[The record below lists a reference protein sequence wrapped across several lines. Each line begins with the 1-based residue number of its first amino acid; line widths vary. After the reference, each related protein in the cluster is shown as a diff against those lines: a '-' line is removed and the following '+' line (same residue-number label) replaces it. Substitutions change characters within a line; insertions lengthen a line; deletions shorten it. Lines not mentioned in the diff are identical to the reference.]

1 MKKKI
6 IIGVSATV
14 IVIVAIAAGIV
25 TGVSSKKKSS
35 DDINVSCKAAVTKN
49 EDITCYD
56 WLKKLCNKTGVE
68 AEDYIK
74 AAKEYGYITD
84 SDEFSNDDIASGGF
98 MALTSMRAM
107 GEGKMQIYLGTDDA
121 ISDNTNIELAINNN
135 LITEDSLDRGF
146 SDQEADGIL
155 DKFDDL
161 YYGEFWPEDI
171 ENVSYKENVSQL
183 QFFDIKDYK
192 EDENIIYIDES
203 AAKNLKKGD
212 TFVFDYMG
220 EKIAK
225 KIVENM
231 GNGTFSL
238 EDPEIDEVFNTLIV
252 SDSASIGIDDIIS
265 YYGLDN
271 VKVSAGKPVTML
283 TADVSGNIHSKGFAI
298 EAAVNDDNE
307 LEVTLTDNDTEAEY
321 ELPIKQKLNKKCEN
335 FSIKWDVNNINVGAQ
350 GKYTLKSGLKY
361 ASVGV
366 DIDSEISGE
375 IGVEGDFSDGILLCQ
390 TPALI
395 GSNLV
400 AVNVALYIV
409 PAVDGSVNLKVEVPY
424 YAGVSYEKGKGVNGT
439 MGLRSSMQT
448 SIEAEGTMGLYFRTA
463 PMLVT
468 MRSIP
473 LLDAEL
479 DIGAEA
485 EATRT
490 GRPNGQ
496 ICSDVNVKCP
506 VFIIG
511 VGDESVKY
519 KNKKSLLCTMDI
531 SKSCEFTSF
540 ARSKSLHYER
550 LADGTKQFVE
560 ECTYNE
566 QPEDDKPK
574 ESEASTEAPIQQPT
588 QEQSTQE
595 QPTQEQ
601 VTQGTDVKESGSL
614 HTYKTRMAEYF
625 PEQTTFYFDYP
636 DNWTVIKEEVIS
648 GGGEIVRLRNENG
661 AELYYEAWS
670 YKVPENNQYYGG
682 AEYITSSLD
691 KIADSRYSPENDFGI
706 VKIKII
712 SRESKL
718 TGEKVIDENGA
729 ELYALMSGEK
739 ISKYVNYGNKFTCF
753 NSGFEVGCMFEC
765 QGSKVFK
772 TQLSTDYTDKDREEI
787 IAILKSFRDT
797 P

>member
-6 IIGVSATV
+6 IIGISASV

-25 TGVSSKKKSS
+25 TGASSKKKSS
-35 DDINVSCKAAVTKN
+35 NDINVSCKAAVTKN
-49 EDITCYD
+49 DDITCYD
-56 WLKKLCNKTGVE
+56 WLKKLCNKMGVE
-68 AEDYIK
+68 SENYRK
-74 AAKEYGYITD
+74 AAKENGYITD
-84 SDEFSNDDIASGGF
+84 SDEFSDDDIASGGF

-107 GEGKMQIYLGTDDA
+107 GEGKMQIYLGTDDE

-135 LITEDSLDRGF
+135 LIAEDSLDRGF

-171 ENVSYKENVSQL
+171 ENVSYKENISQL

-225 KIVENM
+225 KIVEDM

-350 GKYTLKSGLKY
+350 VKYTLKSGLKY

-574 ESEASTEAPIQQPT
+574 ESEASTEAP
-588 QEQSTQE
+588 TQE
-595 QPTQEQ
+595 QPTQEQPTHEQ

-648 GGGEIVRLRNENG
+648 GGGEIVRLQNENG

-691 KIADSRYSPENDFGI
+691 KIANSRYSLENDFGI

-753 NSGFEVGCMFEC
+753 SSGFEVGCMFEC
-765 QGSKVFK
+765 QGSKVFM
-772 TQLSTDYTDKDREEI
+772 TQLNTDYTDKDREEI

>member
-14 IVIVAIAAGIV
+14 IVIAAIAAGVI

-35 DDINVSCKAAVTKN
+35 NDINVSCKAAVTKN

-56 WLKKLCNKTGVE
+56 WLKKLCNKMGVE
-68 AEDYIK
+68 ADDYRK
-74 AAKEYGYITD
+74 SAKEYGYITD

-107 GEGKMQIYLGTDDA
+107 SEGKMQIYLGTDDA

-135 LITEDSLDRGF
+135 LIAEDSLDRGF

-171 ENVSYKENVSQL
+171 ENVSYKENISQL

-225 KIVENM
+225 KIVEDM

-283 TADVSGNIHSKGFAI
+283 TADMSGNIHSKGFSI

-350 GKYTLKSGLKY
+350 VKYTLKSGLKY

-550 LADGTKQFVE
+550 LADGTKQFVK

-574 ESEASTEAPIQQPT
+574 GSEASAEAP
-588 QEQSTQE
+588 TQE

-601 VTQGTDVKESGSL
+601 VTQGTDVKESGPL

-636 DNWTVIKEEVIS
+636 DNWTVITERV
-648 GGGEIVRLRNENG
+648 GNDGEYIVLQNENG
-661 AELYYEAWS
+661 A
-670 YKVPENNQYYGG
+670 KVCYDARPYIVDKSMYNFGQQY
-682 AEYITSSLD
+682 TSAAMSR
-691 KIADSRYSPENDFGI
+691 IAKSRYNPGNDFWI
-706 VKIKII
+706 VKIKN
-712 SRESKL
+712 
-718 TGEKVIDENGA
+718 T
-729 ELYALMSGEK
+729 SGG
-739 ISKYVNYGNKFTCF
+739 I
-753 NSGFEVGCMFEC
+753 
-765 QGSKVFK
+765 
-772 TQLSTDYTDKDREEI
+772 LS
-787 IAILKSFRDT
+787 S
-797 P
+797 

>member
-6 IIGVSATV
+6 IIGISASV

-25 TGVSSKKKSS
+25 TGASSKKKSS
-35 DDINVSCKAAVTKN
+35 NDINVSCKAAVTKN
-49 EDITCYD
+49 DDITCYD
-56 WLKKLCNKTGVE
+56 WLKKLCNKMGVE
-68 AEDYIK
+68 AENYRK
-74 AAKEYGYITD
+74 AAKENGYITD
-84 SDEFSNDDIASGGF
+84 SDEFSDDDIASGGF

-107 GEGKMQIYLGTDDA
+107 GEGKMQIYLGTDDE

-135 LITEDSLDRGF
+135 LIAEDSLDRGF

-171 ENVSYKENVSQL
+171 ENVSYKENISQL

-225 KIVENM
+225 KIVEDM

-283 TADVSGNIHSKGFAI
+283 TADVSGNINSKGFAI

-350 GKYTLKSGLKY
+350 VKYTLKSGLKY

-468 MRSIP
+468 MKSIP

-550 LADGTKQFVE
+550 LADGTKQFVK

-574 ESEASTEAPIQQPT
+574 GSEASTEAP
-588 QEQSTQE
+588 TQE

-601 VTQGTDVKESGSL
+601 VTQGTDLKESGSV

-636 DNWTVIKEEVIS
+636 DNWTVVSERANANTEVVIIQNDNGVQIEYMARDDKFGTEIMGNIMVEAKNDVVSKPRYNSGVELVIVKTKDYKEYS
-648 GGGEIVRLRNENG
+648 RTSPDVREYDDG
-661 AELYYEAWS
+661 AE
-670 YKVPENNQYYGG
+670 
-682 AEYITSSLD
+682 
-691 KIADSRYSPENDFGI
+691 R
-706 VKIKII
+706 
-712 SRESKL
+712 
-718 TGEKVIDENGA
+718 
-729 ELYALMSGEK
+729 YALMPASTSYSICHTGIYLGCYFETPK
-739 ISKYVNYGNKFTCF
+739 ETMFFSIPSKK
-753 NSGFEVGCMFEC
+753 
-765 QGSKVFK
+765 
-772 TQLSTDYTDKDREEI
+772 LTDKDREEI
-787 IAILKSFRDT
+787 IAILESFRDT

>member
-6 IIGVSATV
+6 IIGVSAAV
-14 IVIVAIAAGIV
+14 IVIMAIAAGIV
-25 TGVSSKKKSS
+25 TGALSKKKSS
-35 DDINVSCKAAVTKN
+35 NDINVSCKAAVTKN

-56 WLKKLCNKTGVE
+56 WLKKLCNKMGIE
-68 AEDYIK
+68 ADDYRK

-121 ISDNTNIELAINNN
+121 ISDNTNIGLAINNN
-135 LITEDSLDRGF
+135 LIAEDWLDRGF

-171 ENVSYKENVSQL
+171 ENVSYKENISQL

-225 KIVENM
+225 KIVEDM

-238 EDPEIDEVFNTLIV
+238 EDPEIDEVFNTFIV

-283 TADVSGNIHSKGFAI
+283 TADVSGNINSKGFAI

-350 GKYTLKSGLKY
+350 VKYTLKSGLKY

-550 LADGTKQFVE
+550 LADGTKQFVK

-574 ESEASTEAPIQQPT
+574 ESETSTEAT
-588 QEQSTQE
+588 TQE

-601 VTQGTDVKESGSL
+601 VTQGTDVKESGPL

-625 PEQTTFYFDYP
+625 PGQTTFYFDYP
-636 DNWTVIKEEVIS
+636 DNWTVVSERTNANTEVVIIQNDNGVQIEYIARDDKFGTEIMGNIMVEAKNDVVSKPRYNS
-648 GGGEIVRLRNENG
+648 GGELVIVKTKDYKEYSRTSPDVREYDDG
-661 AELYYEAWS
+661 AE
-670 YKVPENNQYYGG
+670 
-682 AEYITSSLD
+682 
-691 KIADSRYSPENDFGI
+691 R
-706 VKIKII
+706 
-712 SRESKL
+712 
-718 TGEKVIDENGA
+718 
-729 ELYALMSGEK
+729 YALMPASTSYSICHTGIYLGCYFETPK
-739 ISKYVNYGNKFTCF
+739 ETMFFSIPSKK
-753 NSGFEVGCMFEC
+753 
-765 QGSKVFK
+765 
-772 TQLSTDYTDKDREEI
+772 LTDKDREEI
-787 IAILKSFRDT
+787 IAILESFRDT

>member
-6 IIGVSATV
+6 IIGVSAAV
-14 IVIVAIAAGIV
+14 IVIMAIAAGIV
-25 TGVSSKKKSS
+25 TGALSKKKSS
-35 DDINVSCKAAVTKN
+35 NDINVSCKAAVTKN

-56 WLKKLCNKTGVE
+56 WLKKLCNKMGIE
-68 AEDYIK
+68 ADDYRK

-121 ISDNTNIELAINNN
+121 ISDNTNIGLAINNN
-135 LITEDSLDRGF
+135 LIAEDSLDRGF

-171 ENVSYKENVSQL
+171 ENVSYKENISQL

-225 KIVENM
+225 KIVEDM

-283 TADVSGNIHSKGFAI
+283 TADVSGNINSKGFAI

-350 GKYTLKSGLKY
+350 VKYTLKSGLKY

-550 LADGTKQFVE
+550 LADGTKQFVK

-574 ESEASTEAPIQQPT
+574 ESETSTEAT
-588 QEQSTQE
+588 TQE

-601 VTQGTDVKESGSL
+601 VTQGTDVKESGPL

-636 DNWTVIKEEVIS
+636 DNWTVVSERANANTEVVIIQNDNGVQIEYMARDDKFGTEIMGNIMVEAKNDVVSKPRYNSGRELVIVKTKDYKEYSRTSPDVI
-648 GGGEIVRLRNENG
+648 EYDDG
-661 AELYYEAWS
+661 AE
-670 YKVPENNQYYGG
+670 
-682 AEYITSSLD
+682 
-691 KIADSRYSPENDFGI
+691 R
-706 VKIKII
+706 
-712 SRESKL
+712 
-718 TGEKVIDENGA
+718 
-729 ELYALMSGEK
+729 YALMPASTSYSICHTGIYLGCYFETPK
-739 ISKYVNYGNKFTCF
+739 ETMFYSIPSKK
-753 NSGFEVGCMFEC
+753 
-765 QGSKVFK
+765 
-772 TQLSTDYTDKDREEI
+772 LTDKDREEI
-787 IAILKSFRDT
+787 IEILESFRDT

>member
-6 IIGVSATV
+6 IIGVSAAV
-14 IVIVAIAAGIV
+14 IVIAAIAAGVI

-35 DDINVSCKAAVTKN
+35 NDINVSCKAAVTKN

-56 WLKKLCNKTGVE
+56 WLKKLCNKMGIE
-68 AEDYIK
+68 ADDYRK

-107 GEGKMQIYLGTDDA
+107 GEGKMQIYLGTDDE
-121 ISDNTNIELAINNN
+121 ISDNTNIELAIDKD
-135 LITEDSLDRGF
+135 LIAEDSLDKGF
-146 SDQEADGIL
+146 SDEEADAIL

-212 TFVFDYMG
+212 IFVFDYMG
-220 EKIAK
+220 GKIAK
-225 KIVENM
+225 KIVEDM

-265 YYGLDN
+265 YYGIDN
-271 VKVSAGKPVTML
+271 VEMSAGNPVTTL
-283 TADVSGNIHSKGFAI
+283 AADVSGNIHSKGFAI

-350 GKYTLKSGLKY
+350 VKYTLKSGLKY

-375 IGVEGDFSDGILLCQ
+375 IGVEGDFSDGIFLCQ
-390 TPALI
+390 TPAPI
-395 GSNLV
+395 GNHLV

-409 PAVDGSVNLKVEVPY
+409 PTIDGSITLKVEVPFH
-424 YAGVSYEKGKGVNGT
+424 AGVSYEKGKGVNGT
-439 MGLRSSMQT
+439 MGLRSPMQT
-448 SIEAEGTMGLYFRTA
+448 SIEAEGKMGLYFRTA

-468 MRSIP
+468 MKSIP

-479 DIGAEA
+479 DMGAEA
-485 EATRT
+485 DAKRT

-506 VFIIG
+506 VFKLG

-519 KNKKSLLCTMDI
+519 KNKKSLLCTMNI
-531 SKSCEFTSF
+531 SKDCEFASF
-540 ARSKSLHYER
+540 AKSKSLHYER
-550 LADGTKQFVE
+550 LSDGTKQFVK

-566 QPEDDKPK
+566 QSENDKPK
-574 ESEASTEAPIQQPT
+574 ESEAGTQAPT
-588 QEQSTQE
+588 QEQT
-595 QPTQEQ
+595 
-601 VTQGTDVKESGSL
+601 TQGTDAKESGSL

-636 DNWTVIKEEVIS
+636 DNWTVVSESVNEDTERVTIQNDNGVQIQYIARDDKFGTDFIGNIIVEAKNDVVSKPRYNS
-648 GGGEIVRLRNENG
+648 GGELVIVKTKDYKEYSRTSPDVREYDDG
-661 AELYYEAWS
+661 AE
-670 YKVPENNQYYGG
+670 
-682 AEYITSSLD
+682 
-691 KIADSRYSPENDFGI
+691 R
-706 VKIKII
+706 
-712 SRESKL
+712 
-718 TGEKVIDENGA
+718 
-729 ELYALMSGEK
+729 YALMTSSTHFSVCSTGNSRGCYFETPK
-739 ISKYVNYGNKFTCF
+739 ETMFYSIPSKK
-753 NSGFEVGCMFEC
+753 
-765 QGSKVFK
+765 
-772 TQLSTDYTDKDREEI
+772 LTDKDREEI
-787 IAILKSFRDT
+787 IAILESFRDT